1 MLSLKQKPALLITS
15 LRFAFMS
22 INFLKLPLKSKNV
35 GLLGPPMTKIVL
47 FKVG

>member
-15 LRFAFMS
+15 LRFACMS
-22 INFLKLPLKSKNV
+22 INFSTLPLKGKNV
-35 GLLGPPMTKIVL
+35 GLLPKIVL